1 MVKSARGS
9 PSQSVSLK
17 KGKLVIA
24 AFTKGK
30 SQLDPLDV
38 EKARNIASVRI
49 HVVRVTGLL
58 RREYTILECAL
69 LTDSIV
75 FSPHGPPH
83 GQVPIMDGLV
93 RVCSA
98 LVNVC
103 PIVVPFD

>member
-17 KGKLVIA
+17 KATLVIA

-30 SQLDPLDV
+30 SQLDPMDV

-58 RREYTILECAL
+58 RREYTVLECAL
-69 LTDSIV
+69 LTDSLV
-75 FSPHGPPH
+75 FSLHGPSH

-103 PIVVPFD
+103 PTVVPFD